1 MLELFVLDASLWLI
15 FSPRAATGTAI
26 LLIPPDVKAQTMLEQ
41 LRRLIE
47 ALGDM
52 PQTMD
57 ELRRMAETIALYGKI
72 ALIVAAVAGALW
84 ALRMPILAVVNVLRY
99 REMREIDKG
108 ETEAADA
115 RGIVETAKALKG
127 NGPVSKEDLLAAV
140 PVYHEVIKAAR
151 ASRTKLL

>member
-1 MLELFVLDASLWLI
+1 
-15 FSPRAATGTAI
+15 
-26 LLIPPDVKAQTMLEQ
+26 MLEQ

-127 NGPVSKEDLLAAV
+127 SGPVNKEDLLAAV
-140 PVYHEVIKAAR
+140 PVYHELIKAAR
-151 ASRTKLL
+151 TSRKKLL